1 MLIFKFILSYL
12 ARNNIQHAGVQ
23 YIIDSVVRALDKNP
37 DRRFIYVEIGF
48 FWRWW
53 NEQTDDM
60 RSKVRG
66 FVNDGRFSDMIFYLR
81 LSFNNNL
88 TLKRTS

>member
-1 MLIFKFILSYL
+1 MLFQLILSYL

-23 YIIDSVVRALDKNP
+23 YILDSVVRALDQNP

-60 RSKVRG
+60 RNKVRG
-66 FVNDGRFSDMIFYLR
+66 FVNDGKFSDMIRCLI
-81 LSFNNNL
+81 LSSNNNL
-88 TLKRTS
+88 TLQRTS